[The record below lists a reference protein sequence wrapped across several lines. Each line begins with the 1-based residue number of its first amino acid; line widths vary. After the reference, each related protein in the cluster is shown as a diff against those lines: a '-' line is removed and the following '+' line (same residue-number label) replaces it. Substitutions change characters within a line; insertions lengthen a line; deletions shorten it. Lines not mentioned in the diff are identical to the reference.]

1 MKFTRDFLA
10 TFGRILWLLTPLW
23 SGLALI
29 ISAGGLLLARV
40 QQLAWGDG
48 LYLAWITALTVGYGD
63 LTPKTGGAR
72 LLCVMLAVVGVT
84 FTAIITSLAL
94 NAGRVAMERHPALKE
109 RWLRT
114 DQL

>member
-1 MKFTRDFLA
+1 MSASLVVFDLDGTLIDTAHDLVA
-10 TFGRILWLLTPLW
+10 SLNHTIGLE
-23 SGLALI
+23 GLAP
-29 ISAGGLLLARV
+29 
-40 QQLAWGDG
+40 
-48 LYLAWITALTVGYGD
+48 VGYGD

-109 RWLRT
+109 RWLRK